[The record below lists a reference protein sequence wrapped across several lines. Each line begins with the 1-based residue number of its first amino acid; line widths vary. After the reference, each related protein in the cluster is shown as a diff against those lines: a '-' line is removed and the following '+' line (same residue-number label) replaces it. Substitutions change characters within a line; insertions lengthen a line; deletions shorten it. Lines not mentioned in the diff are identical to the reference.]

1 MAKKKL
7 IAKKVVFLH
16 KFTGKGYRVKEYSA
30 ELYEKN
36 KDAITKEGYYLLIEK
51 VQPTQTEE
59 IIEKIIEP
67 LKQNL
72 DEPTL

>member
-16 KFTGKGYRVKEYSA
+16 KFTGRGYRVKEYSA

-36 KDAITKEGYYLLIEK
+36 KDAITKEGYYLLKEK
-51 VQPTQTEE
+51 VQPTPTE
-59 IIEKIIEP
+59 IMEKIIEP

-72 DEPTL
+72 DEPSL